1 MNFERSY
8 NNENSN
14 SNLVTLFYSND
25 ESFPI
30 SLSGKCLNSLNYLN
44 QVNFISEY
52 ISLRFDFIYP
62 FIQELLYLGFNSIY
76 LNDEELNF
84 NSESLNSSTSTPTID
99 FNSLIVTITESIKR
113 YRTQLPMLDKLQE
126 K

>member
-1 MNFERSY
+1 MNFESSY
-8 NNENSN
+8 NNENSS

-52 ISLRFDFIYP
+52 IYIRGLISFILSFQGAFISRF
-62 FIQELLYLGFNSIY
+62 
-76 LNDEELNF
+76 
-84 NSESLNSSTSTPTID
+84 
-99 FNSLIVTITESIKR
+99 
-113 YRTQLPMLDKLQE
+113 
-126 K
+126 